1 MLLNIPECTGK
12 SPTIKNYIAQ
22 NVNSAEVENAG
33 LKEASRVQIMKGY
46 GVKSW
51 SLAFLLRGVRNHS
64 IWWGIGI
71 VRSEF

>member
-1 MLLNIPECTGK
+1 MLLNILECTGK
-12 SPTIKNYIAQ
+12 SPTIKNYLAP
-22 NVNSAEVENAG
+22 NVNSAEVENSG

-51 SLAFLLRGVRNHS
+51 SLAFLLRGIRNHS